1 MNEIK
6 TGAQIKASTANS
18 KTTRETM
25 QSLMD
30 KGVEYCMPLY
40 VDVHGIPKTKTVPV
54 SHFDRMLRGSELF
67 TGAAL
72 DGLGQGP
79 HDDELAVVP
88 DPDAVM
94 QLPWRPQVA
103 VIPGQ
108 LTYHE
113 QPYPMCSRTV
123 LARQVDRAAKLGLK
137 FNLGIEC
144 ETYIVRRDPTAH
156 NGFAP
161 NDSRDTIAKA
171 AYDATLTLLNLDFLN
186 EIVSSMNKLGWEV
199 HSFDH
204 EDANGQFEFDF
215 AYADVLTMADR
226 FVVWRM
232 MMKELARK
240 YGWES
245 TMMPKPY
252 ADRTGSGAHFN
263 MSLADVK
270 TGDNISGRRH
280 GQARLR
286 PFQACLS
293 VSWWIEEARRGTRCR
308 ELPNRQFLQA
318 PDQDGLDDG
327 LYLGADFHLLWRQQ
341 SHAYVSRPDAT
352 AACRRQREWAGPRVS
367 LQRKVGVPGR

>member
-1 MNEIK
+1 M
-6 TGAQIKASTANS
+6 
-18 KTTRETM
+18 R
-25 QSLMD
+25 SLIE

-40 VDVHGIPKTKTVPV
+40 VDVHGIAKTKTVPV
-54 SHFDRMLRGSELF
+54 SHFDRMMRGSELF

-123 LARQVDRAAKLGLK
+123 LARQVERAARLGLK

-144 ETYIVRRDPTAH
+144 ETYIVRLDPTAH

-161 NDSRDTIAKA
+161 NDPRDTIAKA

-186 EIVSSMNKLGWEV
+186 EIVSSMNKLGWKV

-226 FVVWRM
+226 FVVWRI
-232 MMKELARK
+232 MMKELSRK
-240 YGWES
+240 YGLEVDDDAEALCRPNWI
-245 TMMPKPY
+245 
-252 ADRTGSGAHFN
+252 GS
-263 MSLADVK
+263 SLQYVA
-270 TGDNISGRRH
+270 RRH
-280 GQARLR
+280 QNGRKY
-286 PFQACLS
+286 F
-293 VSWWIEEARRGTRCR
+293 RRC
-308 ELPNRQFLQA
+308 
-318 PDQDGLDDG
+318 
-327 LYLGADFHLLWRQQ
+327 
-341 SHAYVSRPDAT
+341 
-352 AACRRQREWAGPRVS
+352 
-367 LQRKVGVPGR
+367 GR